1 MIRFRQGFGRLIRTK
16 SDRGVV
22 VVTAPRIVTKSYGAT
37 FRKSIPASVH
47 TVTEQGEMLSRVA
60 EFFSSEAS

>member
-1 MIRFRQGFGRLIRTK
+1 MRTK

-22 VVTAPRIVTKSYGAT
+22 IVTDPRLVTKNYGAT

-47 TVTEQGEMLSRVA
+47 TVTDPDDLLQRVGD
-60 EFFSSEAS
+60 FFAN